1 MKRRN
6 RKLRNVTLVL
16 AALLVISAITA
27 GGVFAYLRT
36 VSDPVEN
43 DFVLAPEKDPLIEE
57 SVNDPL
63 TVKKNVKVDVGETG
77 YAVYVRAAIVITWKD
92 GENGNVLGQPP
103 AKGTD
108 YEMTLNT
115 VDWFEYEGFY
125 YYKAPVNSGGE
136 TAYLIESVKLKDGI
150 TAPKG
155 YGFNV
160 EIIAQTIQAAGE
172 TDDTD
177 IPAVTDAWGVVIDDG
192 ELAPP
197 AP

>member
-1 MKRRN
+1 MKKRN

-43 DFVLAPEKDPLIEE
+43 DFVLAPEKDPLIKE
-57 SVNDPL
+57 SFDEN
-63 TVKKNVKVDVGETG
+63 VKKDVCVKVDDIG

-103 AKGTD
+103 VEGTD
-108 YEMTLNT
+108 YEISLNT
-115 VDWFEYEGFY
+115 VDWFEHDGFY
-125 YYKAPVNSGGE
+125 YYKTPVNSGGE
-136 TAYLIESVKLKDGI
+136 TEVLINSVSLKDGVS
-150 TAPKG
+150 APEG
-155 YGFNV
+155 YGLNV
-160 EIIAQTIQAAGE
+160 EIIAQTIQAAGK
-172 TDDTD
+172 TDDPE
-177 IPAVTDAWGVVIDDG
+177 IPAVTDAWGVVVSDG
-192 ELAPP
+192 KLAPP

>member
-16 AALLVISAITA
+16 AALLVILAITA

-92 GENGNVLGQPP
+92 SDGNVLGQPP
-103 AKGTD
+103 VEGTD
-108 YEMTLNT
+108 YEITLNT
-115 VDWFEYEGFY
+115 VDWFEHDDGFY
-125 YYKAPVNSGGE
+125 YYKAPVDSGEE
-136 TAYLIESVKLKDGI
+136 TESLIEIVQPI
-150 TAPKG
+150 VTAPDG
-155 YGFNV
+155 YGLNV
-160 EIIAQTIQAAGE
+160 EIIAQTIQAAGK
-172 TDDTD
+172 TDGESP

>member
-1 MKRRN
+1 MKKRN

-57 SVNDPL
+57 SFDEN
-63 TVKKNVKVDVGETG
+63 VKKDVCVKVDDIG
-77 YAVYVRAAIVITWKD
+77 YAVYVRAAIIITWKD

-103 AKGTD
+103 VKDTD
-108 YEMTLNT
+108 YEISLNT
-115 VDWFEYEGFY
+115 TDWFEHEGFY
-125 YYKAPVNSGGE
+125 YYKAPVNSGNE
-136 TAYLIESVKLKDGI
+136 TESLIEIVQPI
-150 TAPKG
+150 VTAPEG
-155 YGFNV
+155 YGLNV
-160 EIIAQTIQAAGE
+160 EIIAQTIQAAGK
-172 TDDTD
+172 TDDTE
-177 IPAVTDAWGVVIDDG
+177 IPAVTDAWGVVINDG
-192 ELAPP
+192 KLAPP